1 VRTVYIRPMPAKRV
15 CVRLVDGE
23 TRVLE
28 LPAGVSVESAVFHV
42 TGHQRHMELP
52 DEAWLRVRGNNSW
65 IPTRAIVEVWVEDE
79 PDEDAVTE
87 LH

>member
-1 VRTVYIRPMPAKRV
+1 MPAERV

-28 LPAGVSVESAVFHV
+28 VPAGVSVESAVSHV
-42 TGHQRHMELP
+42 TGHQRHMDLP
-52 DEAWLRVRGNNSW
+52 AEDWLRVRGNNSW

-79 PDEDAVTE
+79 PGDEPVVAFVE
-87 LH
+87 

>member
-1 VRTVYIRPMPAKRV
+1 MPDARV

-28 LPAGVSVESAVFHV
+28 LPEGVSVESAVSHV
-42 TGHQRHMELP
+42 IGHQRHMGLP
-52 DEAWLRVRGNNSW
+52 AEDWLRVRGNNAW

-79 PDEDAVTE
+79 PDEDAATA
-87 LH
+87 

>member
-1 VRTVYIRPMPAKRV
+1 MPAKRV

-42 TGHQRHMELP
+42 TGHQRDMALP
-52 DEAWLRVRGNNSW
+52 DEDWLRVRGNNSW

-79 PDEDAVTE
+79 PNEDAGTE